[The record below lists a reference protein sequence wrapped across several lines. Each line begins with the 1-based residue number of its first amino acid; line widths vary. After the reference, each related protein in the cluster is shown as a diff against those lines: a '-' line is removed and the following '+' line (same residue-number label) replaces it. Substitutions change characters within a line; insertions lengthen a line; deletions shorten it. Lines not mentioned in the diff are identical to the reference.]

1 MARKIKLHGQFSKP
15 LAEVFEDFVI
25 SQTAQGLSEIT
36 IATYR
41 HHLHSISN
49 HLDIQKPL
57 EALTRKDLE
66 AMIVSMRVAGL
77 AHNSISSYCRVLR
90 TFLNWCKR
98 AGLNIPELPNIKDKE
113 TVKESYTDEELLE
126 LLKRPKKN
134 CSFCEF
140 RNWVI
145 VNFLMNSGCRSSSV
159 RNIQNRD
166 VDLNTRQ
173 VLLRHNKNGRIQA
186 IPLCS
191 LMVSI
196 LREYTAIRG
205 GKPEDYLFC
214 DQYGGMLS
222 MNGLLLAIYYE
233 DFEPIVDDYGR
244 TKAFSKEGRI
254 EHSFSWHKHESD
266 NVFFYSYYLTLYENG
281 SFYLLMSLDKNGVN
295 ESLSKIEGN
304 YTLENNILTLTSE
317 DVTYYLVCTNEGIT
331 QYVLKKQTS
340 ETVKRGDIVERPVEV
355 PAE

>member
-25 SQTAQGLSEIT
+25 SQTSQGLSEIT

-98 AGLNIPELPNIKDKE
+98 AGLNIPELPNIKDRE
-113 TVKESYTDEELLE
+113 TVKEAYTDGELMALLE
-126 LLKRPKKN
+126 RPKKN
-134 CSFCEF
+134 CSFCEY

-145 VNFLMNSGCRSSSV
+145 VNFLMNSGCRSASI

-166 VDLNTRQ
+166 VDLELRQ
-173 VLLRHNKNGRIQA
+173 IILRHNKNGKIQTV
-186 IPLCS
+186 PLCS

-196 LREYTAIRG
+196 LREYMPVRG
-205 GKPEDYLFC
+205 GNAEDYLFC

-222 MNGLLLAIYYE
+222 QNGLRLAIARHNQSRGVE
-233 DFEPIVDDYGR
+233 K
-244 TKAFSKEGRI
+244 TSA
-254 EHSFSWHKHESD
+254 H
-266 NVFFYSYYLTLYENG
+266 LYRHT
-281 SFYLLMSLDKNGVN
+281 FARK
-295 ESLSKIEGN
+295 
-304 YTLENNILTLTSE
+304 
-317 DVTYYLVCTNEGIT
+317 YLVDCGGDALMLQKILGHST
-331 QYVLKKQTS
+331 LKMTKHYCAIYDA
-340 ETVKRGDIVERPVEV
+340 DIAKDYDRFSPLAQMNQPKEKIKKHR
-355 PAE
+355 